1 MDKSKLISKFNSK
14 LREIKK
20 HNRLYFKEDN
30 PVLTDAEYDRKKR
43 EILDLESKFPFLK
56 KYGSIENL
64 IGTPPSNKFKKVK
77 HLHPMLSLANAFD
90 KNDMLDFFVIKL

>member
-56 KYGSIENL
+56 
-64 IGTPPSNKFKKVK
+64 
-77 HLHPMLSLANAFD
+77 
-90 KNDMLDFFVIKL
+90 

>member
-30 PVLTDAEYDRKKR
+30 PVLTDAEYDKKKR

-56 KYGSIENL
+56 KFFAI
-64 IGTPPSNKFKKVK
+64 FF
-77 HLHPMLSLANAFD
+77 AN
-90 KNDMLDFFVIKL
+90 